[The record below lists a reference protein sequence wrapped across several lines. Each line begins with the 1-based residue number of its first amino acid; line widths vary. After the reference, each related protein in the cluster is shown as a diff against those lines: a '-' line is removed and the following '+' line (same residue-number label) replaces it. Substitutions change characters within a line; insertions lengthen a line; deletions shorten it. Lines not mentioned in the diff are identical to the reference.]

1 MKKTGAIALAC
12 LLTASALLTGCGQS
26 GEGGDASSAG
36 GSEYKSVG
44 YICAQL
50 GDKSFNGLSW
60 SGVQKAAQEIDLNAK
75 CIEYGTDKSKMEPS
89 VRDAAEGYDI
99 VVMNGNEFYEILDR
113 IYTEYPDTKFIV
125 TDLTPTTEVNIPNV
139 FAVMSKQH
147 EGEYLA
153 GALAQKMSKTGTIGL
168 VAGADT
174 VPINNFI
181 IGYIQGSL
189 EANPSGK
196 VANSFIGGFTDT
208 AKAKELALVQA
219 NQMRADVIHQVA
231 GGAGLGVFEACK
243 DNGIWGIGVDADQR
257 EFFIDS
263 KADLADVILTS
274 MMKRNDM
281 SMEKAIRDTVAG
293 TAEYGKLNM
302 WGVAE
307 GVTVLAKNDFYKANV
322 PQETQDYIDDLEKKI
337 ASGELVVKTVY
348 GMEQDEFVSIRD
360 SVKP

>member
-1 MKKTGAIALAC
+1 MKKIGAVSLAC
-12 LLTASALLTGCGQS
+12 LLAASALLSGCGKS
-26 GEGGDASSAG
+26 DDKGDATSSG
-36 GSEYKSVG
+36 GSEYKSIG
-44 YICAQL
+44 YVCSAL
-50 GDKSFNGLSW
+50 GDKSFTDLSW
-60 SGVQKAAQEIDLNAK
+60 SGIQRTASDLGMTAKA
-75 CIEYGTDKSKMEPS
+75 IEWGTDKSKMEPS

-168 VAGADT
+168 VAGTDT
-174 VPINNFI
+174 VSINDFI
-181 IGYIQGSL
+181 IGYVQGSL
-189 EANPSGK
+189 QANPSGK
-196 VANSFIGGFTDT
+196 VAHSFIGSYTDT

-293 TAEYGKLNM
+293 TAEYGKLYK
-302 WGVAE
+302 WGLKE
-307 GVTVLAKNDFYKANV
+307 GITVLAENDYYKAQV
-322 PQETQDYIDDLEKKI
+322 PQETQDYIGGLSAKI
-337 ASGELVVKTVY
+337 ASGEIEVKMVY
-348 GMEQDEFVSIRD
+348 GMDQDEYVTFRD

>member
-26 GEGGDASSAG
+26 GEGGDTSSAS

-44 YICAQL
+44 YVCAQL
-50 GDKSFNGLSW
+50 GDKSFNDLSW
-60 SGVQKAAQEIDLNAK
+60 SGIQKAAQEIDLSAK
-75 CIEYGTDKSKMEPS
+75 CIEYGTDKAKMEPA
-89 VRDAAEGYDI
+89 VRDAAESYDI

-113 IYTEYPDTKFIV
+113 IHTEYPDTKFIV
-125 TDLTPTTEVNIPNV
+125 TDLTPTTEINIPNV

-147 EGEYLA
+147 EGEFLA
-153 GALAQKMSKTGTIGL
+153 GALAQKMSKTGTVGL
-168 VAGADT
+168 VAGADNT
-174 VPINNFI
+174 PINNFI

-219 NQMRADVIHQVA
+219 NQMNADVIHQVA

-243 DNGIWGIGVDADQR
+243 DEGIWGIGVDADQR
-257 EFFIDS
+257 EFFIDT
-263 KADLADVILTS
+263 KPEIADVILTS
-274 MMKRNDM
+274 MTKRNDITM
-281 SMEKAIRDTVAG
+281 AKAIKDTVDG
-293 TAEYGKLNM
+293 TAEYGKLYK
-302 WGVAE
+302 WGLKE
-307 GVTVLAKNDFYKANV
+307 GITVLAENDYYKAQV
-322 PQETQDYIDDLEKKI
+322 PQETQDYIGGLSDKI
-337 ASGELVVKTVY
+337 ASGEIEVKMVY
-348 GMEQDEFVSIRD
+348 GMDQDEYVTFRD

>member
-50 GDKSFNGLSW
+50 GDKSFNDLSW

-208 AKAKELALVQA
+208 AKAKELALVQI
-219 NQMRADVIHQVA
+219 NQSKADIIHQVA

>member
-26 GEGGDASSAG
+26 GEGGDASSAS

-50 GDKSFNGLSW
+50 GDKSFNDLSW

-75 CIEYGTDKSKMEPS
+75 CIEYGTDKSKMEPA

-99 VVMNGNEFYEILDR
+99 VVMNGNEFYEILAR

-243 DNGIWGIGVDADQR
+243 DNKIWGIGVDADQR
-257 EFFIDS
+257 EFFVES

-281 SMEKAIRDTVAG
+281 SREKAIRDTVAG

-337 ASGELVVKTVY
+337 ASGDLVVKTVY

>member
-1 MKKTGAIALAC
+1 MKKIGAVSLAC
-12 LLTASALLTGCGQS
+12 LLAASALLSGCGKS
-26 GEGGDASSAG
+26 DDKGDATSSG
-36 GSEYKSVG
+36 GSEYKSIG
-44 YICAQL
+44 YVCSAL
-50 GDKSFNGLSW
+50 GDKSFTDLSW
-60 SGVQKAAQEIDLNAK
+60 SGIQRTASDLGMTAKA
-75 CIEYGTDKSKMEPS
+75 IEWGTDKSKMEPCI
-89 VRDAAEGYDI
+89 RDAAESYDI
-99 VVMNGNEFYEILDR
+99 VLFNGNEYVEILQR
-113 IYTEYPDTKFIV
+113 IHTDYPDVKFIA
-125 TDLTPTTEVNIPNV
+125 TDMTPTLEWDIPNLFGV
-139 FAVMSKQH
+139 NSKQH
-147 EGEYLA
+147 QGDFLA

-168 VAGADT
+168 VAGTDT
-174 VPINNFI
+174 VSINDFI
-181 IGYIQGSL
+181 IGYVQGSL
-189 EANPSGK
+189 QANPSGK
-196 VANSFIGGFTDT
+196 VAHSFIGSYTDT
-208 AKAKELALVQA
+208 AKAKELALVQI
-219 NQMRADVIHQVA
+219 NQSKADIIHQVA

-348 GMEQDEFVSIRD
+348 GMEQDEFVAIRD

>member
-50 GDKSFNGLSW
+50 GDKSFNDLSW

-99 VVMNGNEFYEILDR
+99 VVMNGNEFYEIFDR

-153 GALAQKMSKTGTIGL
+153 GALAQKMSRTGTIGL

>member
-50 GDKSFNGLSW
+50 GDKSFNDLSW

-75 CIEYGTDKSKMEPS
+75 CIEYGTDKSKMEPA

-125 TDLTPTTEVNIPNV
+125 TDLTPPTEVNIPNV

-153 GALAQKMSKTGTIGL
+153 GALAQKMSSTGTIGL

-219 NQMRADVIHQVA
+219 NQMGADVIHQVA

-243 DNGIWGIGVDADQR
+243 DNKIWGIGVDADQR
-257 EFFIDS
+257 EFFVES

-337 ASGELVVKTVY
+337 ASGDLVVKTVY